1 MQVLA
6 PGCSSK
12 LKSLPG
18 MPGRGKF
25 MQINSTERWKL
36 RLGAEV
42 AVSELWRLAIIR
54 HTTGNYTDEPG
65 QPENQQPA
73 RRHAERVAAGD
84 ANPGRRSQGK
94 GKGEAEAWG
103 KGKAEAWGKGKG
115 EAAASSSWDKGKAK
129 GKGYSE
135 RVRFEQNADPVRHPP
150 SRPLPPQTTE
160 WMPPQTAEHQG
171 RYSRE
176 QHQADEAAA
185 LQQDEF
191 EREVLRQIKAEED
204 AATNK
209 T

>member
-18 MPGRGKF
+18 LPGRGKF
-25 MQINSTERWKL
+25 MQINSTEKWRL
-36 RLGAEV
+36 RHGAEV

-65 QPENQQPA
+65 RPENQQPA

-103 KGKAEAWGKGKG
+103 KGKAEAWRKGKGKG
-115 EAAASSSWDKGKAK
+115 EAAASSSRAK

-150 SRPLPPQTTE
+150 SRPLP
-160 WMPPQTAEHQG
+160 
-171 RYSRE
+171 
-176 QHQADEAAA
+176 DEAAA

-191 EREVLRQIKAEED
+191 EREVLRQIKSEED

>member
-18 MPGRGKF
+18 LPGRGKF

-54 HTTGNYTDEPG
+54 HTTGDYTDEPG

-103 KGKAEAWGKGKG
+103 KGKGKG

-135 RVRFEQNADPVRHPP
+135 RVRFEQNADPVHHPP
-150 SRPLPPQTTE
+150 SRPLP
-160 WMPPQTAEHQG
+160 
-171 RYSRE
+171 
-176 QHQADEAAA
+176 DEAAA